1 MTIALLRSSK
11 AHIVSMIKRQRR
23 KQVNAKR
30 SRVGLVT
37 LMVILAM
44 GLSIVQPAQV
54 GAWPFAT
61 KKQVKKQIDPLTGRM
76 NELEEI
82 GKQQAISIKNL
93 DERTQAGINNAM
105 NTVQTADAKAVV
117 ADQKATSA
125 SESANL
131 AMKSVGDTETRLN
144 GRLSN
149 IEDYRSVRVLN
160 VDFKLN
166 RSQLDTASAT
176 SLDELAQELKDSKG
190 YVLEIQGFA
199 DPSGAA
205 DYNLELSKNRASSVI
220 RYLAEKHQVP
230 LFRMRTIGMGESKFM
245 DEDGKYSAK
254 KSRRVEVR
262 LLRNDSTKEVASNQ

>member
-1 MTIALLRSSK
+1 M
-11 AHIVSMIKRQRR
+11 
-23 KQVNAKR
+23 NAKR
-30 SRVGLVT
+30 SKLGLIT
-37 LMVILAM
+37 LMAIFAI
-44 GLSIVQPAQV
+44 GLSSIQPAQLW
-54 GAWPFAT
+54 AWPFVT
-61 KKQVKKQIDPLTGRM
+61 KKQVKKQVDPLTGRL

-82 GKQQAISIKNL
+82 GKEQAISIKNL

-105 NTVQTADAKAVV
+105 NTVQIADAKASV

-131 AMKSVGDTETRLN
+131 AMKSAGDAETRLN

-149 IEDYRSVRVLN
+149 IEDFRSVKVLN

-166 RSQLDTASAT
+166 RSQLDAASTA
-176 SLDELAQELKDSKG
+176 SLDEFAQQLKDSKG

-199 DPSGAA
+199 DPSGTAE
-205 DYNLELSKNRASSVI
+205 YNLELSKNRASNVV
-220 RYLAEKHQVP
+220 RYLAEKHQIQ
-230 LFRMRTIGMGESKFM
+230 LFRMRTIGMGESKYK

-262 LLRNDSTKEVASNQ
+262 LLRNDSTNEVASNQ

>member
-1 MTIALLRSSK
+1 
-11 AHIVSMIKRQRR
+11 
-23 KQVNAKR
+23 VNAKR
-30 SRVGLVT
+30 SRVGLIT
-37 LMVILAM
+37 LMLILAIGM
-44 GLSIVQPAQV
+44 SIVQPAQV
-54 GAWPFAT
+54 GAWPFVT
-61 KKQVKKQIDPLTGRM
+61 KKHVKKQIDPLTGRL

-82 GKQQAISIKNL
+82 SKQQAISIKDL

-105 NTVQTADAKAVV
+105 NTVQNADGKAIV

-131 AMKSVGDTETRLN
+131 AMKSVADTETRLN

-149 IEDYRSVRVLN
+149 IEDFHSVKVLN

-166 RSQLDTASAT
+166 RSQLDASSAT
-176 SLDELAQELKDSKG
+176 TLDELAQELKDSKG

-199 DPSGAA
+199 DPSGPT
-205 DYNLELSKNRASSVI
+205 DYNLELSKNRASTVV
-220 RYLAEKHQVP
+220 RYLAEKHQIP
-230 LFRMRTIGMGESKFM
+230 LYRMRTIGMGESKYK
-245 DEDGKYSAK
+245 DEDGNYSAK